1 MSTPPPQIPNRK
13 HEVQTH
19 PETPQL
25 LQTDALGQSRAKW
38 PARLQLLH
46 SSAGALDMIT
56 TRHSHNSELVSDPAI
71 KGIV

>member
-1 MSTPPPQIPNRK
+1 MATAPQIENRK
-13 HEVQTH
+13 HELLTH

-46 SSAGALDMIT
+46 SSAGALEMIT
-56 TRHSHNSELVSDPAI
+56 ISELVPDLAI
-71 KGIV
+71 KGIG